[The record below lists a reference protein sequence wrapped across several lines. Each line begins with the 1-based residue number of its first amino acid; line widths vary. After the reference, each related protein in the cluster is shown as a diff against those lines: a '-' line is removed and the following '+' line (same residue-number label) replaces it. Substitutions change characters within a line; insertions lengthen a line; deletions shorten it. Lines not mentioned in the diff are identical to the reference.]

1 METLSKFITPLECLL
16 NQIKDNANLVNVCN
30 AINEGLKESYQ
41 IGKSVQITCISSEEF
56 NYVQSYLLKEI
67 YKRYG
72 WKLNLSGKVKLNE
85 NTQYTF
91 SIIENY

>member
-1 METLSKFITPLECLL
+1 METLSNFITPLECLL
-16 NQIKDNANLVNVCN
+16 NQIKENANLVNVCN

-41 IGKSVQITCISSEEF
+41 VGKIIKITCVCTEEF
-56 NYVQSYLLKEI
+56 DYEQSYLLKEI

-72 WKLNLSGKVKLNE
+72 WKLNLSGKIKSKE
-85 NTQYTF
+85 GIQYTF